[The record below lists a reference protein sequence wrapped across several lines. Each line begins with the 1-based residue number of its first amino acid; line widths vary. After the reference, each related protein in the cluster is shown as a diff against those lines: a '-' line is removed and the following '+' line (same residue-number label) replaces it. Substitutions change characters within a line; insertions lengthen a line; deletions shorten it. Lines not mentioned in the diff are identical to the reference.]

1 MTDAEFNRSEQLFA
15 LVLLL
20 VIFGGALLLPL
31 VGVR

>member
-1 MTDAEFNRSEQLFA
+1 MSDYNRSEQLFA

-20 VIFGGALLLPL
+20 VIFAAPVLLPL